1 MNSTIYDL
9 LMITSFDLDRL
20 IEDYRQFFLALLPGM
35 FIFACLIEYFDKM
48 NVFDLFKRG
57 IIAVIILTS
66 VTSFYKESIKYSI
79 DAADTKFS
87 EQKSKN
93 ILLMDMFE
101 AAKFFDRIDDKEKDF
116 IKDHG
121 YLKGGLKFIKY
132 HFFDSFINDGF
143 TIGVY
148 FISQLCFV
156 LIKVIYSL
164 VYYLGYG
171 LMGIPI
177 LIYLFP
183 TMGNVLRGGILS
195 YIWCL
200 IVPHVLVFVLSMIGA
215 EINRGYDSGQV
226 IGGSI
231 TGTVLLFLLTLFIAF
246 TPFISMMLINGSG
259 IAQAGG
265 MMALIGGHFIRS
277 LPMQGVNSGASMI
290 SGGSL
295 GPKGK
300 VAVGVV
306 STGGSFMIQAFNGS
320 IKRLSDLRG
329 ANRSGFNNFSG
340 GKKSMSA
347 ENKNLDANS
356 IIQRIKSFS
365 SSLDM
370 SQRLSRGHSS
380 SSDQVK
386 SASEV
391 RFKLSNNSNHLRKV
405 NNEQENKGSKR
416 QFTKSDEY
424 STSGTNN
431 KKTNGI
437 NRNFR
442 SISKPKSSDYSD
454 NRLKRRESNK
464 A

>member
-35 FIFACLIEYFDKM
+35 FIFACLIEYFDRM

-57 IIAVIILTS
+57 LIAVIILTS

-101 AAKFFDRIDDKEKDF
+101 AAKFFDRIDDNKKDF

-148 FISQLCFV
+148 FISQLCFI

-171 LMGIPI
+171 LMGIPV

-200 IVPHVLVFVLSMIGA
+200 IVPHVLVFVLSMIGS

-265 MMALIGGHFIRS
+265 IMSLIGGNFIKS
-277 LPMQGVNSGASMI
+277 LPMKGVNSGASMI
-290 SGGSL
+290 SGGNL

-300 VAVGVV
+300 IAVGVI
-306 STGGSFMIQAFNGS
+306 SAGGSFMSQAFNGS
-320 IKRLSDLRG
+320 MKTLRG
-329 ANRSGFNNFSG
+329 LRGSSQSGFNNFSG
-340 GKKSMSA
+340 GKNSMST

-356 IIQRIKSFS
+356 ISQQIKSFS

-370 SQRLSRGHSS
+370 NQRNNRNQTTK
-380 SSDQVK
+380 SDQFK
-386 SASEV
+386 NASEV
-391 RFKLSNNSNHLRKV
+391 RFKLSNNSDNLRRE
-405 NNEQENKGSKR
+405 NNEKKFRKNDYRAQKN
-416 QFTKSDEY
+416 DEY
-424 STSGTNN
+424 ARSNQIY
-431 KKTNGI
+431 KKTNDS
-437 NRNFR
+437 NYDAR
-442 SISKPKSSDYSD
+442 SSRQSRLTRHSDRGFKQRTSD
-454 NRLKRRESNK
+454 K

>member
-9 LMITSFDLDRL
+9 LMITSFDLDHL

-35 FIFACLIEYFDKM
+35 FIFACLIEYFDRM

-57 IIAVIILTS
+57 LIAVIILTS

-101 AAKFFDRIDDKEKDF
+101 ASKYFDRIDDKDKSF
-116 IKDHG
+116 FKDHG

-148 FISQLCFV
+148 FISQLCFI

-164 VYYLGYG
+164 IYYLGYG
-171 LMGIPI
+171 LMGIPV

-200 IVPHVLVFVLSMIGA
+200 IVPHVLVFVLTMIGS
-215 EINRGYDSGQV
+215 EINRGYDNAQV
-226 IGGSI
+226 IGGSL
-231 TGTVLLFLLTLFIAF
+231 TGTAMLFLLTLFIAF

-265 MMALIGGHFIRS
+265 MMSLIGGHFIRS
-277 LPMQGVNSGASMI
+277 LPMKGVNGGASVVS
-290 SGGSL
+290 SGKL
-295 GPKGK
+295 GPKGT
-300 VAVGVV
+300 VALGAVNAGASLAGKAV
-306 STGGSFMIQAFNGS
+306 SGSLGTLSRFRSGGAKNISQFKGGSNKMSKEDKTLDAGS
-320 IKRLSDLRG
+320 IS
-329 ANRSGFNNFSG
+329 
-340 GKKSMSA
+340 
-347 ENKNLDANS
+347 
-356 IIQRIKSFS
+356 QQIKSFS
-365 SSLDM
+365 SSLNM
-370 SQRLSRGHSS
+370 NEMNKKSHSNS
-380 SSDQVK
+380 SGQFK
-386 SASEV
+386 NASEV
-391 RFKLSNNSNHLRKV
+391 RFKLANNSNNFRKV
-405 NNEQENKGSKR
+405 NNEKQSTKDKR
-416 QFTKSDEY
+416 ATKEHAQHPR
-424 STSGTNN
+424 GHR
-431 KKTNGI
+431 I
-437 NRNFR
+437 NQKAYDSNRDFR
-442 SISKPKSSDYSD
+442 SARKPRALNNTNDRSKQRNTSKT
-454 NRLKRRESNK
+454 
-464 A
+464 

>member
-57 IIAVIILTS
+57 LIAVIILTS

-246 TPFISMMLINGSG
+246 TPLISMMLINGSG

-265 MMALIGGHFIRS
+265 MMSLIGGHFIRS

-300 VAVGVV
+300 IAVGVV
-306 STGGSFMIQAFNGS
+306 SAGGSFMSQALNGS
-320 IKRLSDLRG
+320 IKRLSDFRG

-356 IIQRIKSFS
+356 ISQRIKSFS

-370 SQRLSRGHSS
+370 SQRLSRSHSS

-391 RFKLSNNSNHLRKV
+391 RFKLSNNSNNLRKV
-405 NNEQENKGSKR
+405 NNEQKNKGSKR
-416 QFTKSDEY
+416 QFTKLDEY
-424 STSGTNN
+424 STSGANN

-442 SISKPKSSDYSD
+442 SISKPKSSAHSD